1 MTFDAMATAV
11 DWLDAYRDGEI
22 GVILKMCAEDVVV
35 ECRCGSMKTIAARER
50 LRAYWER
57 QIKDYPA
64 LDLDDIQSSNDEA
77 TISYLSRDGVVVATL
92 EFNTDGRITFLRCGL
107 RNNRCGA

>member
-1 MTFDAMATAV
+1 MTAAV
-11 DWLDAYRDGEI
+11 DWLDAYRVGEI
-22 GVILKMCAEDVVV
+22 DAILKMCAEDVVV
-35 ECRCGSMKTIAARER
+35 ECRCGSMKTIAEQER

-64 LDLDDIQSSNDEA
+64 LDLDDIQSSDDEA

-92 EFNTDGRITFLRCGL
+92 EFNANGRITLLRCGL
-107 RNNRCGA
+107 RNNLCGA

>member
-1 MTFDAMATAV
+1 MTFDAMAAAV
-11 DWLDAYRDGEI
+11 DWLDAYRVGEI
-22 GVILKMCAEDVVV
+22 GAILKMCAEDVVV
-35 ECRCGSMKTIAARER
+35 ECRCGSMKTIAEHES

-64 LDLDDIQSSNDEA
+64 LDLDDIQSSDDQA
-77 TISYLSRDGVVVATL
+77 TISYLSRHGVVVATL
-92 EFNTDGRITFLRCGL
+92 EFNADGRITFLRCGL